1 MATVLLLSILF
12 TALFVPTPGWT
23 EDFPCGDANG
33 LTRYIESVDP
43 SRVTDPTCSPVPEA
57 NVPAQKALV
66 ASFPQKNHLG
76 HFKYLKVV
84 GGLAVEKTQ
93 AEKDAADAAH
103 AAALAA
109 EEAAKVVN
117 DGATIGR
124 MNVKRTTANQASTST
139 TLADVTGLLFPMKAN
154 THYYFRCLGGYT
166 SAASTT
172 GLTISVNGPASPA
185 WVSYA
190 AQIAM
195 TGTTT
200 AYGIGA
206 AYDAPQ
212 TAPTGGGATMLPF
225 SIEGTLSTN
234 ASGGNFALRFA
245 SEVGGST
252 VTILR
257 GSICTFSAAE

>member
-1 MATVLLLSILF
+1 MIYLVLLLFLF
-12 TALFVPTPGWT
+12 WAPAAFA
-23 EDFPCGDANG
+23 EDFACGDATQ
-33 LTRYIESVDP
+33 LTQYIESRDP
-43 SRVTDPTCSPVPEA
+43 SRVSDGTCVAIPEGSVA
-57 NVPAQKALV
+57 AQRSLV
-66 ASFPQKNHLG
+66 AALPR
-76 HFKYLKVV
+76 KYLKVV
-84 GGLAVEKTQ
+84 SGLAVEKTVQ
-93 AEKDAADAAH
+93 EKADADTAE
-103 AAALAA
+103 AAAQAA
-109 EEAAKVVN
+109 AAAAQAVS

-124 MNVKRTTANQASTST
+124 VSVKRTTANQASTST
-139 TLADVTGLLFPMKAN
+139 SLTDVTGLLFPMKAS

-195 TGTTT
+195 TGATT

-206 AYDAPQ
+206 TYDAPQ

-257 GSICTFSAAE
+257 GSICVFSAAE